1 MVCDTLFDW
10 WTLFDFVRPYADK
23 EEFKVD
29 TCNIPFFI
37 SSFAGLIINIRMLT
51 VYWHYIKFHWDCF
64 FDGYSERC
72 YKDHLRLN
80 RLELWLSV
88 VELVL
93 KDDIQSVIVYL
104 IYASHLTGSR
114 PGWYF
119 IVFSACSIF
128 AHLKRCVCFI
138 AKLCECGKG
147 EGNAYEDS
155 VIKCFAC
162 STGTLASL
170 VFLIFTVLSLPI
182 CHDGKS
188 CVPYIADSCRL
199 LFVIPYN
206 MTIWTFV
213 TCSGIA
219 ITCIWIWDL
228 CYRYAVFLFM
238 SKLHWVYIEQSC

>member
-1 MVCDTLFDW
+1 MELSCLGKIFYYVGLILYMVCDTLFDW

-104 IYASHLTGSR
+104 IYASHLTGSTVTDNLIAMIISDSIIWNSFLR
-114 PGWYF
+114 NCNLYF
-119 IVFSACSIF
+119 CSRLQENNKKSELNVERVYIPWALMPFS
-128 AHLKRCVCFI
+128 
-138 AKLCECGKG
+138 
-147 EGNAYEDS
+147 
-155 VIKCFAC
+155 
-162 STGTLASL
+162 SL
-170 VFLIFTVLSLPI
+170 
-182 CHDGKS
+182 
-188 CVPYIADSCRL
+188 
-199 LFVIPYN
+199 
-206 MTIWTFV
+206 
-213 TCSGIA
+213 
-219 ITCIWIWDL
+219 
-228 CYRYAVFLFM
+228 FLFNQTGITG
-238 SKLHWVYIEQSC
+238 LLP